1 MHDTLKL
8 ELSESKTLITHARTQ
23 TARFLGY
30 EVGVIHNDHL
40 CDRTGRR
47 ATNGTVAL
55 TVPVEVTKAKCAAY
69 MRRGKPVHL
78 TERIFDTDFS
88 IVAQYQQEF
97 RGIAEYY
104 RLAYNRST
112 QFTWLKH
119 VMEQSL
125 TKTLARKYRLSVPK
139 VYDRYQAMLE
149 TPNGPRKGLQVTVER
164 EGKRPLVAQWGGIS
178 LKRRLEVVLND
189 APKAVHNAR
198 TELVQR
204 LLAEVCELCGS
215 TVGVAVHHVRR
226 LKDLDQQG
234 RSTAP
239 AWVKKMA
246 ARHRKTLVVCAT
258 CHHDIHAGRAD
269 GSHNTKHGH
278 RRAG

>member
-1 MHDTLKL
+1 M
-8 ELSESKTLITHARTQ
+8 
-23 TARFLGY
+23 
-30 EVGVIHNDHL
+30 
-40 CDRTGRR
+40 
-47 ATNGTVAL
+47 
-55 TVPVEVTKAKCAAY
+55 
-69 MRRGKPVHL
+69 HL

-97 RGIAEYY
+97 RGVAEYY

-112 QFTWLKH
+112 QFTRLKH

-139 VYDRYQAMLE
+139 VYDRYQTMLE
-149 TPNGPRKGLQVTVER
+149 TPDGPRKGLRVTVAR
-164 EGKRPLVAQWGGIS
+164 EGKRPLVTQWGGIS
-178 LKRRLEVVLND
+178 LQRRLDMILND
-189 APKAVHNAR
+189 APQVVHNAR

-204 LLAEVCELCGS
+204 LLADTCELCGS

-226 LKDLDQQG
+226 LKDLDRPG
-234 RSTAP
+234 RPTPP

-246 ARHRKTLVVCAT
+246 ARHRKTLVVCAA

-269 GSHNTKHGH
+269 GNHEAQRGH